1 MSEQPDPNA
10 FKFEIKVVAEAEVR
24 DADGHL
30 VSTTPIEDT
39 VIMTAAELDARGIE
53 RPKHPQE

>member
-1 MSEQPDPNA
+1 MSDLNEL
-10 FKFEIKVVAEAEVR
+10 KYEIKVIAEGEVR
-24 DADGHL
+24 DKDGNL
-30 VSTTPIEDT
+30 LNTIPIEDT